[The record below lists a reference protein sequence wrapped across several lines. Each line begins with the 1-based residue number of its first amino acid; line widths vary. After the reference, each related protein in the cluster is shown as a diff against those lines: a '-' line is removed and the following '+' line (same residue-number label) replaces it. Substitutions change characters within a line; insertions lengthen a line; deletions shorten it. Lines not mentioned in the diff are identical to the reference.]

1 MVLSDYYFS
10 RSYSTDDVE
19 KKPAKFYN
27 SALKEAIIYKRIAG
41 YFSSASFAIVSNG
54 LKTFIENGGKMQF
67 IFNVQLDEA
76 DYDNLLIGY
85 DTPETIIESRFL
97 DDLSDFENE
106 CIQNHAKV
114 LGWLIAQKILEVKIG
129 YVEYEDKIGFEPI
142 LHQKSGILEDK
153 QGNIVAFNGSNNESA
168 SGWVYNTESF
178 NVFCNWNPG
187 QEGYVEDTVASFE
200 KYWANKGEKTRVI
213 SFPEAVKRH
222 LISIAPKTKEDL
234 ENILQTLI
242 PDFNE
247 ERRVSD
253 NKATYSKDTGIKVR
267 EYQRKAID
275 AWIENNHS
283 GLFEMA
289 TGTGKTITA
298 SVAYKELLD
307 KVENLVLVITCPYT
321 HLPTQW
327 ENTLKKLNIPD
338 AIYLRADGN
347 TVNWKDKIYQECLKI
362 KTRRRKKNIVILS
375 TNDTASS
382 PRFRSMYELIQE
394 QCNFSWM
401 LIADEVH
408 SIGSHTYRQALYP
421 EYKYRIGL
429 SATPDRYFDD
439 EGTGFIK
446 EYFGGTVFQF
456 TLGEAITSINPD
468 TGTTYLVPYDYLV
481 KFVRLNDDETE
492 EYMGLTRKIIGLR
505 NIVESGKG
513 TKEDSDRLQQMY
525 NNRKRILKN
534 AENKIEML
542 REILV
547 ELLDKKELEH
557 LLIYCSDTD
566 TSQMENVM
574 NLLPEVSKKKHR
586 LITFKKYTSDE
597 SSRISKKTGKSE
609 RDDILIDFDKGRLD
623 VLLAMKCLDE
633 GVDVPSTK
641 TAILMCS
648 SGNSKEYI
656 QRRGRIL
663 RPAPGKDKAI
673 LYDIAVLPPLGGKW
687 GGVSSLQEI
696 IEGEKKRMLEFS
708 KDSLNQPDIELLIDN
723 QQNLYSGGAV

>member
-1 MVLSDYYFS
+1 MALSDYYFS

-27 SALKEAIIYKRIAG
+27 TALKEAVVYKRIAG
-41 YFSSASFAIVSNG
+41 YFSSASFAVVSKG

-67 IFNVQLDEA
+67 IFNVQLNEE
-76 DYDNLLIGY
+76 DYENIMLGY
-85 DTPETIIESRFL
+85 ETPKTIIESRFL
-97 DDLSDFENE
+97 EDLSNFQDE
-106 CIQNHAKV
+106 CLHNHAKV
-114 LGWLIAQKILEVKIG
+114 LGWLIAQNILEVRIG
-129 YVEYEDKIGFEPI
+129 YIDYENQIGLEPI
-142 LHQKSGILEDK
+142 LHQKSGILEDRN
-153 QGNIVAFNGSNNESA
+153 GNILAFNGSNNESV
-168 SGWVYNTESF
+168 SGWLYNTEAF
-178 NVFCNWNPG
+178 NVFCSWLSG
-187 QEGYVEDTVASFE
+187 QEGYVEDTVESFK
-200 KYWANKGEKTRVI
+200 KYWEDRGDKTRVI
-213 SFPEAVKRH
+213 SFPEAVEKQ
-222 LISIAPKTKEDL
+222 LISIAPKNKEDL
-234 ENILQTLI
+234 EQIIQSLVS
-242 PDFNE
+242 DEEE

-253 NKATYSKDTGIKVR
+253 KKATYSKDTTIKIR
-267 EYQRKAID
+267 DYQRKAID
-275 AWIENNHS
+275 AWVQNNHS

-298 SVAYKELLD
+298 SVAYKELLE
-307 KVENLVLVITCPYT
+307 KVENLVLVVTCPYT
-321 HLPTQW
+321 HLPAQW

-347 TVNWKDKIYQECLKI
+347 SQDWNGEIYQTCLKI
-362 KTRRRKKNIVILS
+362 KTLSRKKNIVILS

-382 PRFRSMYELIQE
+382 PRFRKMYELIQE

-408 SIGSHTYRQALYP
+408 SIGSKTYRQALYP
-421 EYKYRIGL
+421 EYQYRIGL

-456 TLGEAITSINPD
+456 TLGEAITSINPE
-468 TGTTYLVPYDYLV
+468 TGATYLVPYDYLV

-492 EYMGLTRKIIGLR
+492 EYMKLTR
-505 NIVESGKG
+505 NIVRLRGIIDSGKG
-513 TKEDSDRLQQMY
+513 SGKDIDNLNQMY

-534 AENKIEML
+534 AENKIEVL

-547 ELLDKKELEH
+547 DLVDKKELEH

-574 NLLPEVSKKKHR
+574 TLLNDVSKKKHR
-586 LITFKKYTSDE
+586 LIKFKKYTSDE
-597 SSRISKKTGKSE
+597 SSRISKKTGRSE
-609 RDDILIDFDKGRLD
+609 RDEILIDFDAGRLD
-623 VLLAMKCLDE
+623 ALLAMKCLDE

-663 RPAPGKDKAI
+663 RPAPGKEKAI

-687 GGVSSLQEI
+687 GGLSSLQEI

-708 KDSLNQPDIELLIDN
+708 KDSLNQPDIEQLIDN
-723 QQNLYSGGAV
+723 QQNSYSGGR